1 MFLRCPVSAPV
12 CQVLVAGPVRSVELC
27 SGVIQKSGV
36 MVSLKMCLSSCI
48 DYLFAGLFSFC
59 ITGCLAG
66 FFFSVSDATTGT
78 GSQKQGS

>member
-1 MFLRCPVSAPV
+1 M
-12 CQVLVAGPVRSVELC
+12 RSVELC

-66 FFFSVSDATTGT
+66 VFFPLYQMLQQAQAHRNRTVRPSVIVFVCTFFLNKAY
-78 GSQKQGS
+78 